1 MQFVCVL
8 SLCRLFLLIYAYV
21 GQLDQGEV
29 EYLEMENEVEMST
42 SDEDYKPPQS
52 VESSGK
58 KRPRGR
64 PPKKA
69 SSKASGSNEG
79 RSKRTSKPEVTEKKT
94 KVVSYI
100 CDFCGN
106 KYPTQGRLTEHI
118 KLHKGI
124 KPHECE

>member
-1 MQFVCVL
+1 
-8 SLCRLFLLIYAYV
+8 
-21 GQLDQGEV
+21 
-29 EYLEMENEVEMST
+29 MENEEELST
-42 SDEDYKPPQS
+42 SDEEYKPPAS
-52 VESSGK
+52 VLSSIGK

-64 PPKKA
+64 PAKKATAAKKTQKRTTKMIINTEIDITATESNNSVLKRIKRTTGTVPKKC
-69 SSKASGSNEG
+69 
-79 RSKRTSKPEVTEKKT
+79 
-94 KVVSYI
+94 KVIAYI

>member
-1 MQFVCVL
+1 M
-8 SLCRLFLLIYAYV
+8 
-21 GQLDQGEV
+21 
-29 EYLEMENEVEMST
+29 EMST
-42 SDEDYKPPQS
+42 SDEEYIPSQS
-52 VESSGK
+52 AVPTVK

-64 PPKKA
+64 PSKKKPA
-69 SSKASGSNEG
+69 DSSSENKNNKRLKRKEQN
-79 RSKRTSKPEVTEKKT
+79 SKLI
-94 KVVSYI
+94 SYI